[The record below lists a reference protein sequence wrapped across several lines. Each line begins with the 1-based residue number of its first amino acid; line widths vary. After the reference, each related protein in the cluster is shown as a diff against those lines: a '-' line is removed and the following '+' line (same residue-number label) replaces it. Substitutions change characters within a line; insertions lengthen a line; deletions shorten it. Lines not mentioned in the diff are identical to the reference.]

1 MNRYPL
7 WKYILILVLIG
18 LGVIYALPNLYGED
32 YAIQLSRKASF
43 TAANPSNAS
52 DMSASIRTSLQD
64 ANVPFIS
71 IHSAKPGTF
80 LIRFKESEQQ
90 NKARDVLQADFGKT
104 FSVALNLAPKTPAW
118 LLDLGAQPMRLGL
131 DLRGGV
137 HFLLYVNT
145 PAMLKDRF
153 QQDVH
158 KIGQSLRD
166 ESIRYTGIS
175 QQAGKTITVGF
186 RNAEDMNKSL
196 TILSKDLNDYEI
208 KADKKNN
215 QLVFSMGEKQL
226 NDLRQ
231 YALTQNIVTLRNKVN
246 ALGVAEPVI
255 QQQGADHISVDL
267 PGIQDT
273 ARAKAMIGTVA
284 TVRLQLVDMKND
296 PQQAAISGIVPA
308 GDTLYYMS
316 SGPNQVKT
324 PYLLKNDIALSGRS
338 ITSATATIDQNSGRP
353 AVSVST
359 SGSEVSRFYRITS
372 QNIGKLLAVVYVET
386 KTKQIKVDGKIKRM
400 SYPQAHLINVATIQS
415 ALSNFDITGLSQQEA
430 KDLAL
435 QLRSGAYTAP
445 VSYASEQM
453 IGPSLG
459 KANIRNGVMSCVVG
473 SLLVILFM
481 ALYYRL
487 FGLVANIALIL
498 NVVFV
503 VAVMSLIGATMTLPG
518 IAGIVLTVGMA
529 VDANVLIN
537 ERIREELRLGMSP
550 QAAIHAG
557 YERAFATIVDAN
569 VTTLIVA
576 LILYALGTGSVQGFA
591 VTLIIGLVTSMITAI
606 FFTRSVINLIYGS
619 RQVTQLSIGIKV
631 KSGGK

>member
-43 TAANPSNAS
+43 TAASPSNAS

-186 RNAEDMNKSL
+186 RNAEDMDKSL

-316 SGPNQVKT
+316 SGPNQVKM

-487 FGLVANIALIL
+487 FGLVANMALIL